1 MGLLDDN
8 NNVVK
13 FKARFVA
20 KVFSQGYG
28 KDYLETFSP
37 VALLQSIRTL
47 AAISAA
53 KNLKIHHM
61 DVETAFLN
69 AKLTKIGADDS
80 EVLLELPPGCESL
93 EMGNIVKVFRA
104 LYGFK
109 QSPREWNRVLH
120 DFLINHGFT
129 QTRADPCLY
138 TRGKTLFVAIFVD
151 DLFICGENDSELGEF
166 KTKMKSTF
174 KMTDLGLLT
183 WYLGIHFNQL
193 RLGTHESGWV

>member
-1 MGLLDDN
+1 MQRSKVLETCRTKRDKIFKRKKYLWKTKDDSSWTQSCKIKMGLLDDN

-69 AKLTKIGADDS
+69 AKLNKIGEDS
-80 EVLLELPPGCESL
+80 DVLLELPPGCESL

-104 LYGFK
+104 LNGFK

-120 DFLINHGFT
+120 INHGFT
-129 QTRADPCLY
+129 QLILAYILVEILY
-138 TRGKTLFVAIFVD
+138 LLLFLLMIYSYAV
-151 DLFICGENDSELGEF
+151 
-166 KTKMKSTF
+166 KM
-174 KMTDLGLLT
+174 
-183 WYLGIHFNQL
+183 IPN
-193 RLGTHESGWV
+193 